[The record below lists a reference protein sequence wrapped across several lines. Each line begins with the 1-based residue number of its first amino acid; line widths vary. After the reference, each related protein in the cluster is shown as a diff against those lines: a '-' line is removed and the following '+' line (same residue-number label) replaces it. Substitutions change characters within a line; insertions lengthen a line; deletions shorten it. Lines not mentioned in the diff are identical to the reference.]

1 MVDHDRL
8 FKELLSTFFV
18 EFIELFLPDVMAYL
32 EPHSVTFL
40 DKEVF
45 TDVTA
50 GERYETDLLVQAQF
64 QGEPSF
70 FLIHVENQAKAQANF
85 GKRMFRYFARLSQK
99 YDLPIYPVVVFSFDQ
114 PKQAAASQFRVEFP
128 EFRVLEFNYRVIQ
141 LNRLNWRDYLGQ
153 ANPVASA
160 LMAKMQIAPEDRPQ
174 VKAQCLRLLVTLRL
188 DPARMQLISGFVD
201 TYLNLTESE
210 EQAFQE
216 ELGRIEPE
224 AQEQVM
230 QIVTSWM
237 RTGIEQGRREGEVSI
252 VMRLL
257 KRKVGELDPEVE
269 AQVRN
274 LPDSQLEELSEALL
288 DFLHMRDLTDWL
300 RNLEGEEQSE

>member
-1 MVDHDRL
+1 MAAEVMVL
-8 FKELLSTFFV
+8 KELL
-18 EFIELFLPDVMAYL
+18 E
-32 EPHSVTFL
+32 
-40 DKEVF
+40 KW
-45 TDVTA
+45 
-50 GERYETDLLVQAQF
+50 
-64 QGEPSF
+64 
-70 FLIHVENQAKAQANF
+70 NKA
-85 GKRMFRYFARLSQK
+85 
-99 YDLPIYPVVVFSFDQ
+99 
-114 PKQAAASQFRVEFP
+114 E
-128 EFRVLEFNYRVIQ
+128 
-141 LNRLNWRDYLGQ
+141 NRL
-153 ANPVASA
+153 
-160 LMAKMQIAPEDRPQ
+160 
-174 VKAQCLRLLVTLRL
+174 
-188 DPARMQLISGFVD
+188 
-201 TYLNLTESE
+201 
-210 EQAFQE
+210 
-216 ELGRIEPE
+216 EPE

>member
-1 MVDHDRL
+1 MVMIDHDRL

-18 EFIELFLPDVMAYL
+18 EFLELFLPDVMTYL
-32 EPHSVTFL
+32 EPDLIMFL

-50 GERYETDLLVQAQF
+50 GERYEADLLVQAQF
-64 QGEPSF
+64 RGEPSC

-85 GKRMFRYFARLSQK
+85 GKRMFRYFARLSEK
-99 YDLPIYPVVVFSFDQ
+99 YDLPIYPVVVFSYDQ
-114 PKQAAASQFRVEFP
+114 PKQAAASEFRVEFP
-128 EFRVLEFNYRVIQ
+128 DFRVLQFNYRVIQ
-141 LNRLNWRDYLGQ
+141 LNRLNWRDYLDQ

-160 LMAKMQIAPEDRPQ
+160 LMAKMQIAREDRPK

-210 EQAFQE
+210 EQAFAE
-216 ELGRIEPE
+216 EVGRIESE
-224 AQEQVM
+224 EREQVM

-252 VMRLL
+252 VMRQLR
-257 KRKVGELDPEVE
+257 RKVGELNPEVE
-269 AQVRN
+269 AQVRS
-274 LPDSQLEELSEALL
+274 LELAQLEELSEALL
-288 DFLHMRDLTDWL
+288 DFEDVEDLTDWL
-300 RNLEGEEQSE
+300 RNLEGGE